1 MPVFGSVY
9 TNRNSELLYPLSTMP
24 IPLFWT
30 SEYSQIHDN
39 EHQIL
44 KIQEVFV
51 PLSNPMN
58 GVLRSPG
65 RATFGGFWS
74 LKKLDQI
81 HIRKALDKL
90 YDLRPTTREFHL
102 VLPPTYFQ
110 KEIFDP
116 QRVFFHGVSFSRI
129 IDINFHIDLH
139 SNYITSKGNRKK
151 MRQFREQGGVVVQS
165 DSSDWEACYQLLV
178 NNRARRG
185 VKLSMSWDIFKKSLE
200 QLPLQIKLWKAV
212 VKNMIVGCAVT
223 VRISQDSL
231 YVLFWGDNEYGRS
244 LSAVASICDSLLVLA
259 KSENVRYLDLG
270 ISSVEGILD
279 PGLARFK
286 SNLGAIQGQKITY
299 KISFM

>member
-1 MPVFGSVY
+1 
-9 TNRNSELLYPLSTMP
+9 MP

-30 SEYSQIHDN
+30 SEYSQIHDDKN
-39 EHQIL
+39 QIL
-44 KIQEVFV
+44 KIQEIIV
-51 PLSNPMN
+51 PLSKPIN
-58 GVLRSPG
+58 GILRSPG

-74 LKKLDQI
+74 LKKLDQS
-81 HIRKALDKL
+81 HFRKALEKL
-90 YDLRPTTREFHL
+90 YDLHPTTREFHL
-102 VLPPTYFQ
+102 VLPPDYFQ
-110 KEIFDP
+110 KEIFDT
-116 QRVFFHGVSFSRI
+116 QRIFFDGVSYSQS

-139 SNYITSKGNRKK
+139 SNHSTSKGNRKK
-151 MRQFREQGGVVVQS
+151 IRQFREQGGVVVQS
-165 DSSDWEACYQLLV
+165 DLSDWESCYQLLV

-212 VKNMIVGCAVT
+212 VKNIIVGCAVT

-231 YVLFWGDNEYGRS
+231 YVLFWGDNEHGRS
-244 LSAVASICDSLLVLA
+244 LSVVASICDSLLVFA

-270 ISSVEGILD
+270 ISSVDGLLD

-299 KISFM
+299 KVSFM